1 MTFDFLHHGVVRNVM
16 IEKAPSSPES
26 WKEWVPPSGWQG
38 STEDPFVP
46 SCVHGMASRG

>member
-26 WKEWVPPSGWQG
+26 WKSVDISYPVLLGERFGARDDS
-38 STEDPFVP
+38 
-46 SCVHGMASRG
+46 